1 MIAPQIAFKFLPTSC
16 GLSNGQESKN
26 MISLCH
32 GNLRSNHLVLNVKVE
47 EDHATSR
54 SPHRAG
60 QVTCPPP
67 VLLTIC
73 DPVVE
78 EEEEEEGKSRDPQQS
93 ALSAA
98 WRGPPLECSP
108 VSGELRDVE
117 VEEIVGLQDCR
128 GRQAQGG
135 GPPLVQPR
143 HGLRPQWL
151 VRLQPFQRCQLHRVR
166 RAVPEAAQVGQ
177 GEQLQPNIDGAAGDR
192 GGHCPQGLGQAGEEP
207 DLGGDLPSLCLR
219 LEQRAFTE
227 EGELQADVQV

>member
-1 MIAPQIAFKFLPTSC
+1 MA
-16 GLSNGQESKN
+16 
-26 MISLCH
+26 SLCD
-32 GNLRSNHLVLNVKVE
+32 GNLRTNHLVINVNVEEDLRSNHLVLNVKVE

-73 DPVVE
+73 DPVVVE
-78 EEEEEEGKSRDPQQS
+78 EEEEESRDPQQS

-192 GGHCPQGLGQAGEEP
+192 GGLRPQGLGQAGEEP

-219 LEQRAFTE
+219 LEQRASTE